1 MKILVVNAGS
11 SSIKF
16 QFINT
21 KTKELLAKGTIYRIG
36 ENLSDDNNLI
46 YKANGNTYE
55 TQKKIETFGEGVK
68 AIMALLTDKK
78 MGVIKNFSQI
88 DAVGHRIVQGAELF
102 KKSTLITP
110 KVVEKIESLTPL
122 APLHQPGHI
131 AGIKGFME
139 VLPNVPMVAVFDT
152 VFHMTMPDYAG
163 RYAIPEIA
171 YKKWIIR
178 RYGAHGTSHK
188 YISEE
193 LEKLLGKKGKF
204 IICHIGSGASIS
216 AVKNGKCIDTSMGF
230 TPLEGLVMGTRSG
243 DIEPTVVTRIMDMSG
258 MTAPQVI
265 NWLNKECGLLGV
277 SGISN
282 DVRDVQKAAK
292 EGNKNAKLAVDMMV
306 YRIKKYIGAYA
317 AALGGVDAIAF
328 TAGTG
333 ENRPEIR
340 EASLEGLS
348 FMGVELDKDKNNNFT
363 RGKIEDITG
372 KNSKAKIY
380 IIPTDEEAMIA
391 RETEEIVLKT
401 QK

>member
-55 TQKKIETFGEGVK
+55 TKKKIETFGEGVK

-110 KVVEKIESLTPL
+110 KVVKQIESLTPL

-171 YKKWIIR
+171 YKKWKIR

-216 AVKNGKCIDTSMGF
+216 TVKNGKFICSKPSVFIITY
-230 TPLEGLVMGTRSG
+230 
-243 DIEPTVVTRIMDMSG
+243 
-258 MTAPQVI
+258 
-265 NWLNKECGLLGV
+265 N
-277 SGISN
+277 
-282 DVRDVQKAAK
+282 
-292 EGNKNAKLAVDMMV
+292 
-306 YRIKKYIGAYA
+306 
-317 AALGGVDAIAF
+317 
-328 TAGTG
+328 
-333 ENRPEIR
+333 
-340 EASLEGLS
+340 
-348 FMGVELDKDKNNNFT
+348 
-363 RGKIEDITG
+363 ITG
-372 KNSKAKIY
+372 SETNPTIAIDIIACFIVTFSFFIKTINNGIKNTGKK
-380 IIPTDEEAMIA
+380 
-391 RETEEIVLKT
+391 
-401 QK
+401 